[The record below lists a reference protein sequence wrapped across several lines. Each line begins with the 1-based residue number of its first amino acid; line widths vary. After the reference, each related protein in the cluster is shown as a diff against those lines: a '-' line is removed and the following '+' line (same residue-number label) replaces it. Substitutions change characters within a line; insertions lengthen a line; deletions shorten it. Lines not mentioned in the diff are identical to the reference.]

1 MHDEDILPASLSKEL
16 ITDLLKQD
24 LNFNGLVVT
33 DASHMLGMTA
43 SMKREDYVPL
53 AIAAGCDM
61 FLFFNDIEE
70 DFNFMLQGYRKGV
83 ITEERLND
91 AVQRILGLK
100 AKIHLHDKQ
109 AQNTLEKEE
118 AALDVIGCDEHID
131 MQKEAADLGIT
142 LVKTRSTNYL
152 FVQKHIKTSNFMSL
166 KAKKWYL

>member
-70 DFNFMLQGYRKGV
+70 DFNFMLQGYRKASLQKNDL
-83 ITEERLND
+83 TMRLN
-91 AVQRILGLK
+91 ILGLK

-109 AQNTLEKEE
+109 AQNTLEKRR
-118 AALDVIGCDEHID
+118 GCIRCHR
-131 MQKEAADLGIT
+131 L
-142 LVKTRSTNYL
+142 
-152 FVQKHIKTSNFMSL
+152 
-166 KAKKWYL
+166 